1 MPVRIAKQ
9 TSAARASAAR
19 TGTPEEPP
27 RDAHRHSMRK
37 TASGPSNA
45 AAAKRPQSSFTYI
58 TPLLSVGSRHMK
70 STAIPPPHLAAQE
83 ERERRVKQEGGDY
96 SLGSRSAP
104 RMALTSMSVQRR
116 VGQSPRK
123 AVVGGPATGARA
135 VGGDA
140 FPDARVHVGRRGKLV
155 YGSSGSESEQEV
167 LLVSSD
173 SDEAAVP

>member
-1 MPVRIAKQ
+1 
-9 TSAARASAAR
+9 
-19 TGTPEEPP
+19 
-27 RDAHRHSMRK
+27 
-37 TASGPSNA
+37 
-45 AAAKRPQSSFTYI
+45 
-58 TPLLSVGSRHMK
+58 
-70 STAIPPPHLAAQE
+70 
-83 ERERRVKQEGGDY
+83 
-96 SLGSRSAP
+96 
-104 RMALTSMSVQRR
+104 MALTSMSVQRR

-123 AVVGGPATGARA
+123 AAVQGPATGARA